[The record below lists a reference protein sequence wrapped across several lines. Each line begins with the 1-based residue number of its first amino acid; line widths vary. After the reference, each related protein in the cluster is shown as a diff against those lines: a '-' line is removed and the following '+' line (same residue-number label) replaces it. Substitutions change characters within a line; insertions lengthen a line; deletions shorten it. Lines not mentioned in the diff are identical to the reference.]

1 MYIWQ
6 RADWP
11 HFRQDPAR
19 LTEPLAAARHV
30 QGRLLGRMEAL
41 GFDLRSEAT
50 LSTLTENV
58 VKTSEIEGE
67 FFAPDRVRS
76 SIAGRLGL
84 DAGGLPASDRHIDGV
99 VDMTLDAT
107 RNYAAPLT

>member
-11 HFRQDPAR
+11 RFRQDQAR
-19 LTEPLAAARHV
+19 LTGPLAPRAMPRGGCSAGWRHWASTCAAK
-30 QGRLLGRMEAL
+30 
-41 GFDLRSEAT
+41 

-67 FFAPDRVRS
+67 FLAPDRVRR
-76 SIAGRLGL
+76 RLR
-84 DAGGLPASDRHIDGV
+84 AASDW
-99 VDMTLDAT
+99 MP
-107 RNYAAPLT
+107 AACRPRTAMSTASWI

>member
-11 HFRQDPAR
+11 RFRQDQAR
-19 LTEPLAAARHV
+19 LTGPLAAARHA

-58 VKTSEIEGE
+58 VKTS
-67 FFAPDRVRS
+67 AR
-76 SIAGRLGL
+76 RLR
-84 DAGGLPASDRHIDGV
+84 AASDW
-99 VDMTLDAT
+99 MP
-107 RNYAAPLT
+107 AACRPRTAMSTASWI